1 MFLKTQILIIFFKVS
16 LSYQCISSTSMIDCK
31 IYYLLEEHDG
41 PSSESYLLKSASFD
55 LKTCQF
61 DTPTQL
67 PHPSILGRN

>member
-1 MFLKTQILIIFFKVS
+1 
-16 LSYQCISSTSMIDCK
+16 MIDSK

-55 LKTCQF
+55 IKTCQF

-67 PHPSILGRN
+67 PHPSILGKILFIIFFLLYKNY